1 MFGRTS
7 FAHAYCATTADHASG
22 VFVASCISAL
32 PFSASVVQLRACS
45 GQRQAIQVNSAVSAD
60 YHYFTPAA
68 QRQMPLFSSSVRA
81 AIVRPLRN
89 PRACDRA
96 QDSFTITR
104 MLPGFVAFVPC
115 PVIGDAHATNSPR
128 NVGTPVR
135 PAALMHYVL
144 PHERIHYDQ
153 KWDQSRQWRCPGFR
167 WSVNSVVTASVETS
181 VPGET
186 PADRTI

>member
-22 VFVASCISAL
+22 VFVASCFSAL

-60 YHYFTPAA
+60 YHHFTPAA

-104 MLPGFVAFVPC
+104 MLPRLRCLRSLSCDRRCTCYELSSERRNAGPPC
-115 PVIGDAHATNSPR
+115 RFNALRLTPRENSLR
-128 NVGTPVR
+128 SEMGSI
-135 PAALMHYVL
+135 ASMALSWV
-144 PHERIHYDQ
+144 
-153 KWDQSRQWRCPGFR
+153 
-167 WSVNSVVTASVETS
+167 SVKRELLW
-181 VPGET
+181 
-186 PADRTI
+186 